1 MSERPRDALAPG
13 TATADHRDT
22 MAEPPLVAGPLYG
35 LRTWAVVGPPGEER
49 LAGPERRTPWPDG
62 GEWLCATCDRDARHV
77 APEHD
82 CVCGIHALH
91 PDAANASRVLRLRR
105 QVPGIVECDGPV
117 EVHAEGFRAQRGR
130 PHAFVLQPGRN
141 APLLGRLSRA
151 YDAEIIDVRR
161 PADLERVCRERGLG
175 LTPAVVDEILGPE
188 TAREWRRAAQRRTRI
203 AVARVVAALVIVLAL
218 AALAYEALPDP
229 SGPHYVYGRTGRHLV
244 ENGRPVNP

>member
-1 MSERPRDALAPG
+1 
-13 TATADHRDT
+13 

-62 GEWLCATCDRDARHV
+62 GEWLCATCDRDPRHV

-91 PDAANASRVLRLRR
+91 PDAANAGRVLRLRR

-151 YDAEIIDVRR
+151 YGAEVIDVRR
-161 PADLERVCRERGLG
+161 PADLERVCRDRGLG
-175 LTPAVVDEILGPE
+175 LTPAIVDEILGAE
-188 TAREWRRAAQRRTRI
+188 TTGAWRRAARRRSRI
-203 AVARVVAALVIVLAL
+203 GVVRFVAALVVTLAL
-218 AALAYEALPDP
+218 AALAYAALPDA
-229 SGPHYVYGRTGRHLV
+229 SGPHYVYGRTGKHLV